1 MSSVH
6 DLTLRLRRL
15 RRTDSIRRMV
25 KETTIDPSS
34 LVCPIFVRTGS
45 NITEP
50 IESMPGVYRYSI
62 DRCLLFIHELV
73 KVGINN
79 ILLFG
84 IPGTKDE
91 VGSEAYSHD
100 GVIPLAVREIKD
112 NFPHLTIITDVCLCE
127 YTTHGHCGII
137 HNNQVDNDATL
148 LLLQKAS
155 VEYAKAGADIVAP
168 SAMMDGQVKAIRM
181 ALDQNGLTET
191 IIMSY
196 SAKFASSF
204 YGPFRDAAM
213 SAPRFGDRSA
223 YQMQYSNRREALREI
238 RQDIKEGADIVMV
251 KPALAYLDVIHEAR
265 RRFDLPI
272 AAYNVSGEYALIKIA
287 AKNGI
292 IDEKK
297 MVIETLTSI
306 KRAGADIIITYFA
319 LDFAKWLKGEN

>member
-73 KVGINN
+73 KAGINN

>member
-1 MSSVH
+1 
-6 DLTLRLRRL
+6 
-15 RRTDSIRRMV
+15 MV

-73 KVGINN
+73 KAGINN

-238 RQDIKEGADIVMV
+238 RQDI
-251 KPALAYLDVIHEAR
+251 
-265 RRFDLPI
+265 
-272 AAYNVSGEYALIKIA
+272 
-287 AKNGI
+287 
-292 IDEKK
+292 
-297 MVIETLTSI
+297 
-306 KRAGADIIITYFA
+306 
-319 LDFAKWLKGEN
+319 